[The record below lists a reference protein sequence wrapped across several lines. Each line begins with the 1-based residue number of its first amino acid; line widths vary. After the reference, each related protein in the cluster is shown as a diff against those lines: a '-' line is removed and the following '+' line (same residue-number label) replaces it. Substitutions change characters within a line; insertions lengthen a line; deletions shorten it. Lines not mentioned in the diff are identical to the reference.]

1 MNEAMSPAV
10 VPQTLT
16 EQTCFRISEALA
28 GRRRGPRVMLSFVG
42 PAVVASIAYMD
53 PGNFATNIQAGAG
66 YGYSLLWVV
75 AVANIVAMLFQAMSA
90 KLGLVTGRNLA
101 ELCRESL
108 PRRYVYGMW
117 GLSEIAA
124 MATDLAE
131 FVGGAIGV
139 SLLLHLPMMA
149 SMLVTGA
156 VTFGLL
162 QFERKGF
169 RPLELVIAALVG
181 VIGLSYL
188 AELLIA
194 PVHWPSVFLHTFKP
208 SIPDSNALTI
218 SVGIIGATV
227 MPHVLFLHSG
237 LTQNRVTPRNELERS
252 RLLKFSNIE
261 VVLAL
266 GVAGLI
272 NMAMVIMASSAFHQG
287 HSDIASIETAWHTLT
302 PLLGGA
308 AAGLFLAALIAS
320 GISSSVVGTMAGQMI
335 MQGFAGLCSGGL
347 GCRRDQGAGVEPGG
361 IERCAAG
368 ADDRTA
374 VVHFASRSDGHLQE
388 QPADECCRRGRHAR
402 RAGFERRAAGSGSG
416 SFALADIAHA
426 PGRGE
431 RRARACLHLPTA
443 AVRR

>member
-335 MQGFAGLCSGGL
+335 MQGFVGFRIPVGVRRLVTMVPAFAVVAWGVDATRALVLSQVVL
-347 GCRRDQGAGVEPGG
+347 SVALPVPMIALLWFTSRRDLMGVYRNSRLTNVAAVVGTVAVLALNGVLLVQAAGV
-361 IERCAAG
+361 
-368 ADDRTA
+368 
-374 VVHFASRSDGHLQE
+374 SL
-388 QPADECCRRGRHAR
+388 
-402 RAGFERRAAGSGSG
+402 
-416 SFALADIAHA
+416 
-426 PGRGE
+426 
-431 RRARACLHLPTA
+431 
-443 AVRR
+443 

>member
-108 PRRYVYGMW
+108 PRRYVSGMW

-335 MQGFAGLCSGGL
+335 MQGFVGFRIPVGVRRLVTMVPAFAVVAWGVDATRALVLSQVVL
-347 GCRRDQGAGVEPGG
+347 SVALPVPMIALLWFTSRRDLMGVYRNSRLTNVAAVVGTVAVMALNGVLLVQAAGV
-361 IERCAAG
+361 
-368 ADDRTA
+368 
-374 VVHFASRSDGHLQE
+374 SL
-388 QPADECCRRGRHAR
+388 
-402 RAGFERRAAGSGSG
+402 
-416 SFALADIAHA
+416 
-426 PGRGE
+426 
-431 RRARACLHLPTA
+431 
-443 AVRR
+443 

>member
-335 MQGFAGLCSGGL
+335 MQGFFGFRIPVGVRRLVTMVPAFAVVAWGVDAIRALVLSQVVL
-347 GCRRDQGAGVEPGG
+347 SVALPVPMIALLWFTSRRDLMGVYRNSRLTNVAAVVGTLAVLALNGVLLVQAAGV
-361 IERCAAG
+361 
-368 ADDRTA
+368 
-374 VVHFASRSDGHLQE
+374 SL
-388 QPADECCRRGRHAR
+388 
-402 RAGFERRAAGSGSG
+402 
-416 SFALADIAHA
+416 
-426 PGRGE
+426 
-431 RRARACLHLPTA
+431 
-443 AVRR
+443 

>member
-1 MNEAMSPAV
+1 MNEAMSPGV

-335 MQGFAGLCSGGL
+335 MQGFVGFRIPVGVRRLVTMVPAFAVVAWGVDATRALVLSQVVL
-347 GCRRDQGAGVEPGG
+347 SVALPVPMIALLWFTSRRDLMGVYRNSRLTNVAAVVGTVAVMALNGVLLVQAAGV
-361 IERCAAG
+361 
-368 ADDRTA
+368 
-374 VVHFASRSDGHLQE
+374 SL
-388 QPADECCRRGRHAR
+388 
-402 RAGFERRAAGSGSG
+402 
-416 SFALADIAHA
+416 
-426 PGRGE
+426 
-431 RRARACLHLPTA
+431 
-443 AVRR
+443 

>member
-194 PVHWPSVFLHTFKP
+194 PVHWPSVFLHTFRP

-252 RLLKFSNIE
+252 RLLKFSHIE

-335 MQGFAGLCSGGL
+335 MQGFVGFRIPVGVRRLVTMVPAFAVVAWGVDATRALVLSQVVL
-347 GCRRDQGAGVEPGG
+347 SVALPVPMIALLWFTSRRDLMGVYRNSRLTNVAAVVGTVAVLALNG
-361 IERCAAG
+361 VLLAQAAG
-368 ADDRTA
+368 I
-374 VVHFASRSDGHLQE
+374 SL
-388 QPADECCRRGRHAR
+388 
-402 RAGFERRAAGSGSG
+402 
-416 SFALADIAHA
+416 
-426 PGRGE
+426 
-431 RRARACLHLPTA
+431 
-443 AVRR
+443 